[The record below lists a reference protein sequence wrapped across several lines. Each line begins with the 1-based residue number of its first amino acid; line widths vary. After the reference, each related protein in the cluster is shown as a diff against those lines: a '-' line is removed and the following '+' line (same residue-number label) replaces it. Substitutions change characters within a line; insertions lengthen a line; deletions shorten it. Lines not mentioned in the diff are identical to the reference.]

1 MKSIVGKESFDE
13 AISSDK
19 VVFVKFTADWCAQCK
34 MMEAIIRQV
43 IEQFRDNVVFISL
56 DVDAPGNREIIKNNN
71 IMTLPTCIIY
81 KDRIQ
86 KERFGMVAKA
96 AIVNKLENLLN

>member
-1 MKSIVGKESFDE
+1 MKGIVGKESFDE
-13 AISSDK
+13 VISSDK

-34 MMEAIIRQV
+34 MMEPIIRQL
-43 IEQFRDNVVFISL
+43 IEQFRDNVIFVSL
-56 DVDAPGNREIIKNNN
+56 DADAPGNREIIKNNN

-81 KDRIQ
+81 KDRIL

-96 AIVNKLENLLN
+96 TIVNKLENLLN